1 MTRKITLLR
10 FAVASIVPMALGAI
24 TLSSAAQL
32 SRGVP
37 NFTARAADQGSLSS
51 SQQLNLTIWLQ
62 LNNKAAL
69 DSAVTQLYT
78 PGSATYHKW
87 MSMTDLKKFAPTTAQ
102 LNQVKKELTGHNL
115 SIEEIEPNNLAIRV
129 HGSVANVEQA
139 FQTQVHQFGYNGK
152 VLYANTTAPHLT
164 GAADTLVS
172 AVTGLTNVGVQ
183 PYAKR
188 QVNPRTGKPTAAP
201 LSKAQGIYFASQCF
215 YSPETVTLTTAGASL
230 PVGVYYGNT
239 YGANPNN
246 TAIGT
251 LPPCGYSAAQVQGF
265 YGLPAAYQQKL
276 DGTGQTVVIVDAYG
290 SPTITADANAYST
303 LNGLPLLTSKNFQII
318 YPEGQP
324 FLPNSSWIAET
335 SLDVELAHA
344 TAPGAKIDLLISPSQ
359 QDEDFQY
366 TILYAITHHLGSV
379 ISNSYGY
386 PELEAGPATLSAY
399 NEVSELGAASG
410 ISVNFATG
418 DNGDNVAVI
427 GTPSSSVP
435 ADSPYATAVGGTSV
449 GLPKTNGGN
458 GQTGWGNNLTYLSFA
473 SNAVLDP
480 PLNIGNY
487 AGSGGGASVYFA
499 KPAYQKSLP
508 GTKRQQPDV
517 SALADPFTGA
527 EIVFTDPTLP
537 PGQYV
542 EVYGGTSLATPIF
555 SGIWAITSQ
564 KAGKLL
570 GQAAPIVASL
580 NSTEVTDIV
589 PVGSPTNVAGTIFD
603 NTGAHFYSADALAAP
618 LQNQTTFFSSIYNLG
633 GGEDLVL
640 TFGTDTSLTI
650 TPGWDNVT
658 GYGTPNGLN
667 FINAAAK
674 K

>member
-1 MTRKITLLR
+1 MTRKTKLLK

-24 TLSSAAQL
+24 PLTSVAQL
-32 SRGVP
+32 SKGVP

-62 LNNKAAL
+62 LDNKAAL
-69 DSAVTQLYT
+69 DNAVTQMYT

-87 MSMTDLKKFAPTTAQ
+87 MSVADLKKFAPTTAQ
-102 LNQVKKELTGHNL
+102 LNQIKKELTGHGL
-115 SIEEIEPNNLAIRV
+115 AIDEIEPNNLAIRV
-129 HGSVANVEQA
+129 HGPVADVEQA
-139 FQTQVHQFGYNGK
+139 FHTQIHQFGYNGK

-164 GAADTLVS
+164 GAANSLVS
-172 AVTGLTNVGVQ
+172 TVTGLTNMGVRPLAVQ
-183 PYAKR
+183 
-188 QVNPRTGKPTAAP
+188 QVNPRTGKPTAAR
-201 LSKAQGIYFASQCF
+201 LSKPQGIFFASQCF
-215 YSPETVTLTTAGASL
+215 YSPETVTLTTSGASL
-230 PVGVYYGNT
+230 PVGVYYGNA
-239 YGANPNN
+239 YGANPTN
-246 TAIGT
+246 TQVGD

-265 YGLPAAYQQKL
+265 YGLPTAYQQKL
-276 DGTGQTVVIVDAYG
+276 NGAGQTVVIVDAYG

-303 LNGLPLLTSKNFQII
+303 LNGLPQLTSKNFQIV
-318 YPEGQP
+318 YPEGKP
-324 FLPNSSWIAET
+324 FLPNTGWIAET
-335 SLDVELAHA
+335 SLDVELSHA
-344 TAPGAKIDLLISPSQ
+344 TAPGAKIDLLISPSA

-386 PELEAGPATLSAY
+386 PELEAGPATLTAY
-399 NEVSELGAASG
+399 NEVIELGAASG
-410 ISVNFATG
+410 ISVDFATG
-418 DNGDNVAVI
+418 DTGDNVALV
-427 GTPSSSVP
+427 GTPSAYVP

-449 GLPKTNGGN
+449 GLPTTNGGN

-480 PLNIGNY
+480 PLNEGNY
-487 AGSGGGASVYFA
+487 AGGGGGPSVYFA

-508 GTKRQQPDV
+508 GNKRQTPDV

-527 EIVFTDPTLP
+527 EIVITDPNLP

-555 SGIWAITSQ
+555 SAIWAITNQ

-570 GQAAPIVASL
+570 GQAAPIIASL
-580 NSTEVTDIV
+580 NSSDITDIV
-589 PVGSPTNVAGTIFD
+589 PVSSPTNIAGVIFD
-603 NTGAHFYSADALAAP
+603 GTSTSFYSAAALAEP
-618 LQNQTTFFSSIYNLG
+618 LQNQSTFFSSIYNLG